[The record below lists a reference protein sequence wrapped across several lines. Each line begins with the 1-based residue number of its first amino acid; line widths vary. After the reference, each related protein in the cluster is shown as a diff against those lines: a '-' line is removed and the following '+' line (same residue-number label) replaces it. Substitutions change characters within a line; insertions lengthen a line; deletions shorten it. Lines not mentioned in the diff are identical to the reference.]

1 MASKFQTT
9 KEEPK
14 MQKLITITSMALLL
28 SVGCAGSSDP
38 GAQQEYNSQRR
49 MEEMRDR
56 VRDQDRREEQDY
68 QDRREEEKARNE
80 HQRRMEEMRERNRHD
95 ENMNN

>member
-1 MASKFQTT
+1 
-9 KEEPK
+9 
-14 MQKLITITSMALLL
+14 MQKLITITSLALLL
-28 SVGCAGSSDP
+28 TVGCAGNSGP

-68 QDRREEEKARNE
+68 QDRREEEKSRNE